1 MFLSEILPLYKVKN
15 MARFPE
21 SEAVIFD
28 VSICQKCKTRNPK
41 KAKKCRKEGCGSKDL
56 RAKKKGKGSKK

>member
-1 MFLSEILPLYKVKN
+1 
-15 MARFPE
+15 MAKFPE

-41 KAKKCRKEGCGSKDL
+41 SAKKCRKIGCGSTDL
-56 RAKKKGKGSKK
+56 RAKKKGKGAKKA

>member
-1 MFLSEILPLYKVKN
+1 
-15 MARFPE
+15 MAKFPE

-41 KAKKCRKEGCGSKDL
+41 KAKKCRKIGCGSTDL
-56 RAKKKGKGSKK
+56 RAKKKGKGAKKA